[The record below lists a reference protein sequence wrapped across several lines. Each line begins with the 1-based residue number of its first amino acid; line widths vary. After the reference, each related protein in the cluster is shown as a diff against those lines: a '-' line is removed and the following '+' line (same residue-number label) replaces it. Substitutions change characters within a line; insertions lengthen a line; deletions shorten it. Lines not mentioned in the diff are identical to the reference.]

1 MCFRYRSRLPLRRSY
16 RAATR
21 DITTAAT
28 VMKSLP
34 WGKTVREREYF
45 RPCMS
50 VKALVIVN
58 KLAGGRKE
66 STTKDIKVLQ
76 VECGLC
82 LASYCR

>member
-1 MCFRYRSRLPLRRSY
+1 MCFRYRSRLPLIRSY

-21 DITTAAT
+21 DITT

-34 WGKTVREREYF
+34 WGKIVRETEYF

-50 VKALVIVN
+50 VKALVIAKKV
-58 KLAGGRKE
+58 AGGRKE